1 MFIVKAVKADDSYDL
16 FEAAKVRVMESRENG
31 CNGPGQPPYI
41 APDFDV
47 FLDRHEDAP
56 GKILSVGNGESHYA
70 HVYVMNESGKTVD
83 VVSWRYDQAVAPTIG
98 RAARRVA

>member
-1 MFIVKAVKADDSYDL
+1 MFIVKAVKADDSYEL
-16 FEAAKVRVMESRENG
+16 FEAFKVRVQESREAG
-31 CNGPGQPPYI
+31 ANGPGQPPYI

-47 FLDRHEDAP
+47 FLERSEDCP

-83 VVSWRYDQAVAPTIG
+83 VVSWRYDQSVAPPIG
-98 RAARRVA
+98 RATRRVA